1 MGASHWHRGK
11 HCSSVCQWPGAYLCW
26 WCCADVAVGDEGA
39 VIVQQ
44 QQSARRTAGTAN
56 STHMYSCS
64 LKVASCKLCSIEGAP
79 QERQVA
85 VLARTGLSSNVEDLK
100 HFLLEFP
107 AYDDLRAVCPAFPV
121 DVYTTLSNPGCV
133 AAVMGHSAQAA
144 LANTLFHMKVRRSEL
159 LELPWV

>member
-1 MGASHWHRGK
+1 MLHVAFKRHW
-11 HCSSVCQWPGAYLCW
+11 
-26 WCCADVAVGDEGA
+26 GDIQANLG
-39 VIVQQ
+39 IVESQLL
-44 QQSARRTAGTAN
+44 A
-56 STHMYSCS
+56 
-64 LKVASCKLCSIEGAP
+64 
-79 QERQVA
+79 QVRFTLYHSKRYVS

-100 HFLLEFP
+100 HFLLECP
-107 AYDDLRAVCPAFPV
+107 AYDDLRAVCPAFPA